1 MIYMYGCLQPRELW
15 FIDLIMYMYIVS
27 LGINY
32 RGVLISTGWTCVYTF
47 FELAFTITTYY
58 MYILY
63 MEKSWWGQT
72 SQQSLNG
79 SFELVSSP
87 QQRVRIYMYM
97 YMYMLPFALPCF
109 ALFTCTCT
117 CNLSGTLQCHIPL
130 HIQCK
135 YSHTLYIHVSG
146 LELSGRPTGPS
157 KPMPLILDEE
167 GRVVDTSG
175 RSVQP
180 VIRQPTIKVCHSPV
194 SFT

>member
-1 MIYMYGCLQPRELW
+1 
-15 FIDLIMYMYIVS
+15 MYIPNWHS
-27 LGINY
+27 PLPH
-32 RGVLISTGWTCVYTF
+32 
-47 FELAFTITTYY
+47 TTY
-58 MYILY
+58 YILY

-72 SQQSLNG
+72 SRQSLNG
-79 SFELVSSP
+79 SFELVGSP
-87 QQRVRIYMYM
+87 QQRVRI

-117 CNLSGTLQCHIPL
+117 CNLSGTPHCHVHV

-180 VIRQPTIKVCHSPV
+180 VIRQPTIKVYPLPLYIFHYKFDLAVKSEF
-194 SFT
+194 SFCLAC